1 MSMSIDEAIGR
12 YFQHLRVEKGAGTL
26 TIEDYRED
34 LSLFFRSF
42 PEKKTTDNL
51 SPDDISDFM
60 RIEAESD
67 LSASTILRRLSSTRG
82 FYEFLT
88 GEKIL
93 KDPLPKYEG
102 PKLPKKLPFVLSEK
116 EVNDLLEAPSMK
128 KESGIRDRA
137 MLETMYASG
146 LRVSEL
152 VGLKLSSINAQSGI
166 LTVYG
171 KGNKQRSVPIS
182 PFALGYLEKYIQ
194 GARRKNV
201 GHASPYVFLNHS
213 GKPLSRV
220 YFFRKVKDYAA
231 QAGIEA
237 SISPHTLRHCFAT
250 HLLENG
256 AELRAVQEMLGHAN
270 IATTQIYTQVS
281 SKRIMSAYDLYS
293 KRK

>member
-1 MSMSIDEAIGR
+1 MRIDEAIGR
-12 YFQHLRVEKGAGTL
+12 YFQHLRVEKGCGEQ
-26 TIEDYRED
+26 TIKDYQED
-34 LSLFFRSF
+34 LDLFFRSF
-42 PEKKTTDNL
+42 PDKKDTDDL
-51 SPDDISDFM
+51 KAADISDFM
-60 RIEAESD
+60 RIQTESN
-67 LSASTILRRLSSTRG
+67 LSVPTILRRLSSTRG
-82 FYEFLT
+82 FYEFLA
-88 GEKIL
+88 GENLL
-93 KDPLPKYEG
+93 KDTLPKYEG
-102 PKLPKKLPFVLSEK
+102 PRLPKKLPVVLSVE
-116 EVNDLLEAPSMK
+116 EVNALLERPDLT

-152 VGLKLSSINAQSGI
+152 VNLRLASINEQAGI
-166 LTVYG
+166 ITLYG

-182 PFALGYLEKYIQ
+182 PFALGYLEKYIT
-194 GARRKNV
+194 GPRRKNS

-213 GKPLSRV
+213 GKPLSRI
-220 YFFRKVKDYAA
+220 YFFQKVKQYAKE
-231 QAGIEA
+231 AGITTCV
-237 SISPHTLRHCFAT
+237 SPHTLRHCFAT